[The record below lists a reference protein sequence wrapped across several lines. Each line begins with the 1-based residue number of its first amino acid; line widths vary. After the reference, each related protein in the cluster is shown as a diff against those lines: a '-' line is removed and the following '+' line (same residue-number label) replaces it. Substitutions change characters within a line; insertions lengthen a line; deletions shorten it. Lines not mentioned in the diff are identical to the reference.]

1 MFSLLVACLMQ
12 RAPFLECL
20 LIISYNEVKFSA
32 AVGVFTW
39 AYFFLIWLCFT
50 LLAFEELFIMQLL
63 KKIQSSDN
71 DFCFQMLKQLGL
83 FWCF

>member
-39 AYFFLIWLCFT
+39 AYFL
-50 LLAFEELFIMQLL
+50 
-63 KKIQSSDN
+63 
-71 DFCFQMLKQLGL
+71 
-83 FWCF
+83 